1 MKGII
6 LPLLISY
13 IFCAN
18 YLPKSGK
25 ITVKDRSGYFYL
37 NTNEF
42 EAGSTLYIHLNVKN
56 GRIDSKLLY
65 EFINISPHVY
75 LSIPSNALTPTS
87 TGSTTM
93 TINQVTE
100 TYEEYY
106 YSLKN
111 ENRYPYL
118 IIQYRGFSGEYLE
131 IDFAEPNGALI
142 LIIVFSVLGLICLI
156 AIVCCICIICICRRK
171 SNVITPQPVYPNPYA
186 GGYPQQQQLQNIG
199 PMI

>member
-25 ITVKDRSGYFYL
+25 ITVKDKLGYFYL

-75 LSIPSNALTPTS
+75 LSTPSNALTPTS

-118 IIQYRGFSGEYLE
+118 IIQYKGFSGEYLE